1 MVGKLVCVLLLATSL
16 TAKGKPGQLVPD
28 AKRQKEIRTALVE
41 HGYESGKTWVQTQD
55 ILREIARVHHWQGK
69 HAPDARVL
77 ILLGLGNKY
86 SDPSVVDWPMTK
98 LETTG
103 RE

>member
-1 MVGKLVCVLLLATSL
+1 MVGRLICVLLLASSL

-28 AKRQKEIRTALVE
+28 PKRQAAIRAALVE

-55 ILREIARVHHWQGK
+55 ILREIARVHHWQHV

-77 ILLGLGNKY
+77 ILLGIGNKY
-86 SDPSVVDWPMTK
+86 SNPAVLNWTLSQIQP
-98 LETTG
+98 
-103 RE
+103 